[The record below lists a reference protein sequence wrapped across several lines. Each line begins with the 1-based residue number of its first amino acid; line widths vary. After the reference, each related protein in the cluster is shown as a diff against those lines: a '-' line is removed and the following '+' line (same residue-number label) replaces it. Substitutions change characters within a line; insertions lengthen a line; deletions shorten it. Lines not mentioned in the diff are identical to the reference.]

1 MPLLRLGSC
10 ADVVLTE
17 ACGFWLSLVCSYR
30 PCSSF
35 LSQTGK
41 DVTLEP
47 SWGGEALCG
56 ENSEKRGRRQG
67 TKGVRALF
75 VLVVASFPSDIEVE
89 QDGGGVSMSEQT
101 LPQK

>member
-1 MPLLRLGSC
+1 MPLLRLGSRV
-10 ADVVLTE
+10 DLVLTE
-17 ACGFWLSLVCSYR
+17 ACGFWLSPVSNCS

-35 LSQTGK
+35 LPQADR
-41 DVTLEP
+41 DVTLDP
-47 SWGGEALCG
+47 SWGGVALCG
-56 ENSEKRGRRQG
+56 EDREEGGRRQG

-75 VLVVASFPSDIEVE
+75 VLIVASFPSDTEVE